1 MSGDCIYIPTE
12 WVQQAN
18 IVSLDNSLEFKWR
31 PEAWTPD
38 EDCSRGYRKKVIST
52 ISFPG
57 ENYTSRERTLDTEEI
72 LLAKLTKLL
81 DKLLSIQGNVEL
93 TRFLTEMISDDSMTP
108 DLQEWTEELGERL
121 EEMFQTIDVNRDGVI
136 NNEDLGAITP
146 QNIKKFLGRMEDRF
160 ADLTDVIIDQR
171 VDFSLGHFNP
181 RSRRDMVKQVAGDT
195 ASANTHRDEL

>member
-52 ISFPG
+52 ISLPG

-136 NNEDLGAITP
+136 NNEDLRAITP

-171 VDFSLGHFNP
+171 VDFSLGHFKP
-181 RSRRDMVKQVAGDT
+181 HSRRDMVKQVAGDT
-195 ASANTHRDEL
+195 TTANTHRDEL

>member
-12 WVQQAN
+12 WVHQAN

-38 EDCSRGYRKKVIST
+38 EDCSRGYKKKVIST

-146 QNIKKFLGRMEDRF
+146 QNIKKFLGQMEDRF

-171 VDFSLGHFNP
+171 VDFSLGHFKP

-195 ASANTHRDEL
+195 TTANTHRDEL